1 MLNYIFSYKENKIYR
16 EILGINDNKIF
27 GKYYLENGIQ
37 YFEIVLKRKEKI
49 DKIVEE
55 IKKYKEL

>member
-1 MLNYIFSYKENKIYR
+1 MLNYIFSYRENKIYR
-16 EILGINDNKIF
+16 EILGISDNKIF

-49 DKIVEE
+49 DRIVEE